1 MSAALPAFSRFS
13 SPSDRSALPERDR
26 QLQQLFWESPEKS
39 PKNCQ
44 KQIISFSLKIA
55 PVDPLSI
62 LAAIARS
69 DRTHFYWENPAQEEA
84 ILGYGIAKSL
94 VLDSGDRFHKA
105 QQFIQECLDRT
116 ARIGDLNLPGSGPY
130 LFCSFSFFE
139 NSQSSSL
146 PFAPATVIL
155 PSYQIVRKKEDC
167 TFVIN
172 LEIDGDL
179 ELQDLLK
186 KLQKKIRVLSW
197 LCDRKNNFS
206 QIKEPQT
213 KKITNFKTLYKFKE
227 SVASALKSIN
237 TDRFQKIVLASALD
251 VISNSAF
258 DIVKSLNNLRQN
270 HPDCCTFSYANGK
283 GQNFIGASP
292 ERLMSVR
299 DGQLITDAL
308 AGSAP
313 RGKNSSE
320 DNNFA
325 NKLLNNKK
333 EKREHQAVT
342 EFILDRLTQLGL
354 KPQRSPQKL
363 LKLSNIQH
371 LWTPIYAKLPSR
383 IHPLEIVAQLH
394 PTPAVAGTP
403 TEIACEQIRQYETF
417 DRALYAAP
425 FGWIDYR
432 SNGEFI
438 VGIRSALIEGN
449 RARLYAGA
457 GIVAGSD
464 PDKEMAELKLKFQAL
479 LKALV

>member
-13 SPSDRSALPERDR
+13 SQSDRTLTERDR
-26 QLQQLFWESPEKS
+26 QLQRFFGDSKEKS
-39 PKNCQ
+39 PKTCLR
-44 KQIISFSLKIA
+44 QIISFSLKIA

-69 DRTHFYWENPAQEEA
+69 DRTHFYWENPAKQEA

-94 VLDSGDRFHKA
+94 VLESGDRFIKA
-105 QQFIQECLDRT
+105 QKFIQECLDRT
-116 ARIGDLNLPGSGPY
+116 ARIGDLNISGSGPY

-139 NSQSSSL
+139 NLQSNSS

-155 PSYQIVRKKEDC
+155 PSYQIVRKKQDC
-167 TFVIN
+167 TLVIN
-172 LEIDGDL
+172 LEIDSDL

-186 KLQKKIRVLSW
+186 KIQKKLKVLSW
-197 LCDRKNNFS
+197 LCDRSTDFNSIQERQN
-206 QIKEPQT
+206 
-213 KKITNFKTLYKFKE
+213 KKRTNFQTLYKFKE

-237 TDRFQKIVLASALD
+237 ADRFQKIVLANALD
-251 VISNSAF
+251 VVSNSAF

-270 HPDCCTFSYANGK
+270 HPDCYTFSYCNGK

-313 RGKNSSE
+313 RGKNQSE
-320 DNNFA
+320 DNNIA
-325 NKLLNNKK
+325 KKLLNSKK

-342 EFILDRLTQLGL
+342 EFILQRLIQLGL

-371 LWTPIYAKLPSR
+371 LWTPIYAQLPAR

-425 FGWIDYR
+425 MGWIDYR
-432 SNGEFI
+432 GDGEFI

-449 RARLYAGA
+449 QARLYAGA

-464 PDKEMAELKLKFQAL
+464 PDKEMAEIQLKFQAL